1 MAKLSYEKNRAR
13 SVFLCSIVTC
23 DVAIPKITSTDILTE
38 LEFNFSKSS
47 GPGGQ
52 HVNKVNTKVGLRF
65 DISGSKILSEVQKG
79 LLLEKLSNKLT
90 KEGVLVLSSQE
101 ARSQLVNK
109 QKVIEK
115 LDQLL
120 AKAFAIKPKRKP
132 TKPTKAAK
140 ERRLKNKK
148 QQAEK
153 KEGRR
158 KL

>member
-1 MAKLSYEKNRAR
+1 M
-13 SVFLCSIVTC
+13 
-23 DVAIPKITSTDILTE
+23 AIPKISSTDILTE

-65 DISGSKILSEVQKG
+65 DIPNSTILSEEQKE
-79 LLLEKLSNKLT
+79 LLVEKLSNRLT
-90 KEGVLVLSSQE
+90 KDGVLVLSSQE
-101 ARSQLVNK
+101 ARSQLMNK
-109 QKVIEK
+109 EAVLEK
-115 LDQLL
+115 LDKLL
-120 AKAFAIKPKRKP
+120 QSAFFIKKKRTP
-132 TKPTKAAK
+132 TKPTKASK

-148 QQAEK
+148 KQAEK

>member
-1 MAKLSYEKNRAR
+1 
-13 SVFLCSIVTC
+13 
-23 DVAIPKITSTDILTE
+23 VAIPKISSTDILTE

-65 DISGSKILSEVQKG
+65 DIPNSTILSEEQKE
-79 LLLEKLSNKLT
+79 LLVEKLSNRLT
-90 KEGVLVLSSQE
+90 KDGVLVLSSQE
-101 ARSQLVNK
+101 ARSQLMNK
-109 QKVIEK
+109 EAVLEK
-115 LDQLL
+115 LDKLL
-120 AKAFAIKPKRKP
+120 QSAFFIKKKRTP
-132 TKPTKAAK
+132 TKPTKASK

-148 QQAEK
+148 KQAEK